1 MNLKRGALYL
11 MTGWFAI
18 LVTGYGLNL
27 VLARWFPLGSFG
39 DYGTVMTLLLWIE
52 IFVITGL
59 PFAVQKFVSAHET
72 EGRSIF
78 WAALR
83 IQAAVTLGLTALLVL
98 SAPLFAGLFRDARL
112 TPYFRLAFLNLPF
125 YGFFHLVVSY
135 HNGRRSFAKQGFCY
149 VFYGLAKLGSVLL
162 LCRFHPSL
170 ESAFAGNILGSALS
184 LAFAWALVNDRGA
197 RPSRFGRELIRF
209 ALPALLYSLMTQLL
223 MSVDLWSV
231 RTLFGDKASGQY
243 YVAATLSRI
252 PYYALAGLSAVL
264 MPVISE
270 ALSSGAVD
278 RAGRTMRNAVRYAA
292 ILLVP
297 LCLLMTVYRKEI
309 LTLLFPDRFL
319 PAGPVLGVL
328 ACAMTAMALLNML
341 LTLISADG
349 RPSQSSRIAAASVA
363 ADLGLIALLAPRYGA
378 PGAAWASLAAI
389 GLACVWGAAD
399 ILRKYAA
406 FPGLPSIGR
415 IGLATAG
422 LLACLLLIPVRGREF
437 IAAGAAGIAVFGG
450 VLLLT
455 GELRR
460 DDLKV
465 FSPSPGPVPPPESA

>member
-1 MNLKRGALYL
+1 VNLKRGALYL
-11 MTGWFAI
+11 MAGWFAI
-18 LVTGYGLNL
+18 LLTGYGLNL

-59 PFAVQKFVSAHET
+59 PFAVQKYVSAHES
-72 EGRSIF
+72 EARSIL

-83 IQAAVTLGLTALLVL
+83 IQAVVTFGLTVALVL
-98 SAPLFAGLFRDARL
+98 SAPLFAGLFRDPRL

-125 YGFFHLVVSY
+125 YGFFHLIVSF
-135 HNGRRSFAKQGFCY
+135 HNGRRAFGKQGVCY

-184 LAFAWALVNDRGA
+184 MAFAWALVTDRGA

-209 ALPALLYSLMTQLL
+209 ALPALLYSVMTQLL

-231 RTLFGDKASGQY
+231 RALFGDKASGHY
-243 YVAATLSRI
+243 YVASTLSRI

-278 RAGRTMRNAVRYAA
+278 RAGRTMRNAVRYTV

-297 LCLLMTVYRKEI
+297 LCLLMTVYRNEI
-309 LTLLFPDRFL
+309 LLFLFPDRFL
-319 PAGPVLGVL
+319 PAGPVLGIL
-328 ACAMTAMALLNML
+328 AWAMTAMALLNML

-363 ADLGLIALLAPRYGA
+363 ADVVLIAILMPRYGA
-378 PGAAWASLAAI
+378 PGAAWASLLSI
-389 GLACVWGAAD
+389 VLACGWGAAD
-399 ILRKYAA
+399 VLRKYRAL
-406 FPGLPSIGR
+406 PGLVSVGR

-422 LLACLLLIPVRGREF
+422 LLACLLLIPVRGAEF
-437 IAAGAAGIAVFGG
+437 IAVGSAGVALFGG
-450 VLLLT
+450 LLLLT

-460 DDLKV
+460 DDLKI